1 MRRGDLPVEGHNK
14 VSYRPSEDLLT
25 RHYKNVAWRRGRDA
39 PQRRHCE
46 LCLVL
51 AGGVVERY

>member
-39 PQRRHCE
+39 PQ
-46 LCLVL
+46 
-51 AGGVVERY
+51 